1 MKKTFNAIKID
12 RTRYDKKNKTTLAFR
27 VTPGINRRVV
37 TEISKRK
44 NEPDWLLGK
53 RLESLKIF
61 EKLTM
66 PKWTPDISGLDLDKI
81 TYFTDA
87 GNKEARKWEDVPV
100 EIRKTFERLGI
111 PEAERTVLAGAG
123 AQYESQMAY
132 HKLKEEWEKQGV
144 IFENF
149 DVAVRKH
156 EKLIR
161 EYFMTKCVPSRY
173 HKFAALHGA
182 VFSGGTFIYVPKGVK
197 VKAPLQAYFRM
208 NAVALGQFEHTLIIV
223 DEGADLHYIEG
234 CSAPRYDKASL
245 HAGCVE
251 IFVRKGARMRYSSI
265 ENWSKN
271 TYNLNTKKALVEED
285 GIMEWV
291 SGNLGSGLTML
302 YPCSVL
308 SGKGAK
314 TDFLTIAFA
323 GKDQNQDTGT
333 KVLHLAP
340 NTSSTT
346 VSKSIAKNGGTAT
359 YRGLVKIVKGA
370 KNSKSKTVC
379 DSLLF
384 DGRSNANTY
393 PSIDVEGMHAD
404 LAHEASVGRVGE
416 EQLFYLRSR
425 GISETESVRL
435 IVSGFI
441 EPIVK
446 KLPFEYAVELNRLI
460 DLEMEGSVG

>member
-1 MKKTFNAIKID
+1 MKKTSKEITID
-12 RTRYDKKNKTTLAFR
+12 RKRYDKKDKAVLAFR
-27 VTPGINRRVV
+27 TTPGINLRVV

-44 NEPDWLLGK
+44 NEPEWLLGK

-66 PKWTPDISGLDLDKI
+66 PKWAPDITNLDLDKI
-81 TYFTDA
+81 TYFADA
-87 GNKEARKWEDVPV
+87 GNKEAKKWEDVPI

-149 DVAVRKH
+149 DVAVRKYG
-156 EKLIR
+156 KLVR
-161 EYFMTKCVPSRY
+161 EYFMTKCVSPRY

-197 VKAPLQAYFRM
+197 VKEPLQAYFRM

-234 CSAPRYDKASL
+234 CSAPRYDEASL

-271 TYNLNTKKALVEED
+271 TYNLNTKKAIVEE
-285 GIMEWV
+285 GGVMEWV

-308 SGKGAK
+308 RGKGAK

-323 GKDQNQDTGT
+323 SKDQNQDTGT

-346 VSKSIAKNGGTAT
+346 TSKSIAKNGGTST
-359 YRGLVKIVKGA
+359 YRGFVKIAKGA

-384 DGRSNANTY
+384 DGRSKANTY
-393 PSIDVEGMHAD
+393 PYIDVEEMHAD

-425 GISETESVRL
+425 GISEAESVRL
-435 IVSGFI
+435 VVSGFI

>member
-1 MKKTFNAIKID
+1 MRRKLDEITID
-12 RTRYDKKNKTTLAFR
+12 RKRYDKKNKTVLAFR
-27 VTPGINRRVV
+27 ATPGINRRVV

-44 NEPDWLLGK
+44 NEPKWLLQK
-53 RLESLKIF
+53 RLESLEIF
-61 EKLTM
+61 KKLSM
-66 PKWTPDISGLDLDKI
+66 PKWAPNIDDLDLQKI
-81 TYFTDA
+81 TYFADP
-87 GNKEARKWEDVPV
+87 GNKEAKKWEDVP
-100 EIRKTFERLGI
+100 EDIRKTFERLGI
-111 PEAERTVLAGAG
+111 PEAERTALAGAG

-149 DVAVRKH
+149 DVAVK
-156 EKLIR
+156 KYPSLVR
-161 EYFMTKCVPSRY
+161 EYFMTKCVTPRY

-197 VKAPLQAYFRM
+197 VVSPLQAYFRM
-208 NAVALGQFEHTLIIV
+208 NAAALGQFEHTLIIV
-223 DEGADLHYIEG
+223 DEDADLHYIEG
-234 CSAPRYDKASL
+234 CSAPRYDEASL

-251 IFVRKGARMRYSSI
+251 IFVKKGARMRYSSI

-271 TYNLNTKKALVEED
+271 TYNLNTKKAIVEEN
-285 GIMEWV
+285 GVMEWV

-302 YPCSVL
+302 YPCSIL
-308 SGKGAK
+308 RGKGAK

-323 GKDQNQDTGT
+323 GNGQNQDTGT
-333 KVLHLAP
+333 KALHLAP
-340 NTSSTT
+340 DTSSTV
-346 VSKSIAKNGGTAT
+346 VSKSIAKNGGITT
-359 YRGLVKIVKGA
+359 YRGVVKIVKGA
-370 KNSKSKTVC
+370 KNSKSKVVC

-384 DGRSNANTY
+384 DKRSKANTY
-393 PSIDVEGMHAD
+393 PYIDVEEMHAD

-425 GISETESVRL
+425 GISETEAVRL

>member
-1 MKKTFNAIKID
+1 MKKKDNIITID
-12 RTRYDKKNKTTLAFR
+12 RKRYDKKNKTTLAFR
-27 VTPGINRRVV
+27 ATPGINRRIV

-44 NEPDWLLGK
+44 NEPEWLLIK
-53 RLESLKIF
+53 RLESLEIF
-61 EKLTM
+61 EKSKM
-66 PKWTPDISGLDLDKI
+66 PEWAPDISRLDLNKI
-81 TYFTDA
+81 TYFADA
-87 GNKEARKWEDVPV
+87 GNKEAKKWEDVPKD
-100 EIRKTFERLGI
+100 IRKTFERLGI

-149 DVAVRKH
+149 DVAVRKY
-156 EKLIR
+156 ENLVR
-161 EYFMTKCVPSRY
+161 EYFMTKCVPPRY

-182 VFSGGTFIYVPKGVK
+182 VFSGGTFIYVPKDVK
-197 VKAPLQAYFRM
+197 VEAPLQAYFRM

-234 CSAPRYDKASL
+234 CSAPRYDEASL

-251 IFVRKGARMRYSSI
+251 IFVKKGARMRYSSI

-271 TYNLNTKKALVEED
+271 TYNLNTKKAIVEEN

-308 SGKGAK
+308 RGERAK
-314 TDFLTIAFA
+314 TDFLTISFA
-323 GKDQNQDTGT
+323 GKGQNQDTGT
-333 KVLHLAP
+333 KVMHLAP

-346 VSKSIAKNGGTAT
+346 VSKSIAKNGGTTT
-359 YRGLVKIVKGA
+359 YRGSVKIAKGA
-370 KNSKSKTVC
+370 KNSKSKVVC

-384 DGRSNANTY
+384 DGRSKADTY
-393 PSIDVEGMHAD
+393 PYIDVEEMHAD

-425 GISETESVRL
+425 GISETEAVRL

-446 KLPFEYAVELNRLI
+446 KLPFEYAVELNKLI